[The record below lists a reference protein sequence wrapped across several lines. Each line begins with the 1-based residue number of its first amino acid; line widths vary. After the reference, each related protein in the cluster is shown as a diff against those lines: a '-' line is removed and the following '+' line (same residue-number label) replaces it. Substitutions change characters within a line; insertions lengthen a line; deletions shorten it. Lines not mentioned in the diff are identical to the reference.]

1 MVCPS
6 PGYAI
11 STLTSQ
17 LPSDLLHCPPTIK
30 PLNPPVDGSTSPPA
44 GNTILNCDHLVKSIV
59 ENTDRNTKVVLLR
72 TSRLFFDA
80 VAPHL
85 YFSISIGG
93 SEGPSLFEGI
103 QEMIDAD
110 NEHDA
115 KPSKTSGLPT
125 NPKSSFNFK
134 AALLIQTRIITIQ
147 GVHPQ
152 WCDMDEY
159 LFHTLFLEV
168 GIVRFAPQWCDPL
181 GNRTSPHPH
190 GTDYACDRKCRFAQ
204 LPCVSK
210 VVFRNLAYP
219 SLPFPPAFVPD
230 FNHVEEVVFIMPLKD
245 QFHAEDEDFF
255 PPRQLVGNISPGFN
269 LREADYIKI
278 VIWPELDVRSWSKP
292 QEGGSDE
299 NLPYELE
306 EFAGVTH
313 GRLHIYGLEHADLVH
328 PDDGDLEDE
337 DRLERLEKTA
347 LKNAKSTIRGA
358 RGGGAESRHVKFFT
372 LDKYI
377 KDPEARQGEV
387 MPW

>member
-1 MVCPS
+1 MVS
-6 PGYAI
+6 TSRSNSI
-11 STLTSQ
+11 STLTPQ
-17 LPSDLLHCPPTIK
+17 LPSELLRCPPTIK
-30 PLNPPVDGSTSPPA
+30 PLKAGADGSASPAA

-93 SEGPSLFEGI
+93 NEGPSLFEGV

-110 NEHDA
+110 NEDDA
-115 KPSKTSGLPT
+115 QPSKTSGLPT

-134 AALLIQTRIITIQ
+134 TALLIQTRIITIE

-152 WCDMDEY
+152 WCDMDMY
-159 LFHTLFLEV
+159 LFCTLFLEV
-168 GIVRFAPQWCDPL
+168 AIVRFAPQWCGPL
-181 GNRTSPHPH
+181 GHRTSPHPH
-190 GTDYACDRKCRFAQ
+190 GTDYACDRECRFAQ
-204 LPCVSK
+204 LPGLSK

-230 FNHVEEVVFIMPLKD
+230 FNEVKEVVFIMPLKD

-269 LREADYIKI
+269 LREADCIKI
-278 VIWPELDVRSWSKP
+278 ILWPELDVRSWSKP
-292 QEGGSDE
+292 PQEGGSDR
-299 NLPYELE
+299 NIPYELE

-313 GRLHIYGLEHADLVH
+313 GRLHIYGLEYADLVR
-328 PDDGDLEDE
+328 PSVGLQEDE
-337 DRLERLEKTA
+337 DVQE

-358 RGGGAESRHVKFFT
+358 RGGGAESRRVKFFT
-372 LDKYI
+372 LDKYA
-377 KDPEARQGEV
+377 KNAEARQGEV